1 MTNQMSDASGAAP
14 PVSGAARFRS
24 RPATALLREI
34 LDVTEEFEAHV
45 GRELAV
51 NPTDLQ
57 AMEHLIMNGPLSPTE
72 LARRL
77 GISTAAVTAVVDR
90 LVAVE
95 HVTRAQHPTDRRGV
109 LVIPAPKS
117 IARAMSTLMPMIMGI
132 DEVLDGFTPAEQNTI
147 ATYLERVVEV
157 YRAQLPE

>member
-1 MTNQMSDASGAAP
+1 VTNHTP
-14 PVSGAARFRS
+14 ETTRTPRFPS
-24 RPATALLREI
+24 RQPTVLLREI

-45 GRELAV
+45 GRELTV

-95 HVTRAQHPTDRRGV
+95 HVSRAQHPTDRRQV

-117 IARAMSTLMPMIMGI
+117 IARAMETLMPMIMGI
-132 DEVLDGFTPAEQNTI
+132 DAVLDDFTIDEQKTI
-147 ATYLERVVEV
+147 AAYLERVVAV
-157 YRAQLPE
+157 YRSQLE